1 MTFNSNTATVP
12 IAINEMR
19 DGKDVTLTTATAQ

>member
-12 IAINEMR
+12 IAINEMK
-19 DGKDVTLTTATAQ
+19 DGKEVTLTKATAQ